1 MLTAVKTG
9 IVVWKFMNM
18 SKQKHEKMEIMSEKV
33 RDLENI
39 FRIFIYLL
47 HFFIIMFY

>member
-1 MLTAVKTG
+1 MLTAVKTR

-18 SKQKHEKMEIMSEKV
+18 SKQKHEKTEIMSEKV

-39 FRIFIYLL
+39 FRIFIYLFIA
-47 HFFIIMFY
+47 FF